1 MQALQ
6 TNGQLPNSDAII
18 IPDPDNN
25 FECLV
30 CEMQIW
36 SNRQLHEKSA
46 RHQRLGRHLL
56 IRSALEEAEK
66 DKNGVSITPAGKDA
80 FDMGLSPDGRGKLG
94 FALSVGSPSLR
105 IYLHSAT
112 ITSVGRGGQS
122 WFSVNISTKLYLN
135 PATVLEGTVLFDSNG
150 NRGRFQDRLELIFQD
165 VTAQKK
171 FAIVKT
177 LTTIV
182 GDAADYELLKP
193 IAPYVPKV
201 RRQREVIKELVE
213 GEPPI
218 AISHTKWAV
227 KLHEYEP
234 PKALKTILD
243 MPDRD
248 GKLKL
253 LRAGFIPRSF
263 VAQTH
268 SRLFHIL
275 LYIEEHQ
282 SAIDLE
288 RYDQENVLLKP
299 PGSKGGVLY
308 SLEVPGLAEKRPSVI
323 LGDRILVKPH
333 ASTKPKW
340 WQGYVHR
347 VGLTEVGL
355 RFNKDFS
362 AFKGQRVD
370 VRFCL
375 NRSVLRRMHQA
386 LDSGGLCERLLFPT
400 SKNVLNPKPSS
411 GTLKAL
417 NPINRVV
424 GNNPPQR
431 LAVSAIKNLRPGSP
445 PFVIFGPP
453 GTGKTITVVE
463 AIRQILLMDRNSR
476 ILACAP
482 SNSAA
487 DIIAERLRD
496 IGKSELFRLNAY
508 SRPIEHLPKSLLGF
522 SLEEGGAFRVP
533 DINVLEKYR
542 VIVSTCASASVP
554 FGMGIKPGHFT
565 HIFIDEAGQACEPEA
580 LVPIK
585 NLSDSKTN
593 VVLSGDPKQLGP
605 IIRSDIAVKLNFGVS
620 LLDRL
625 HEMPIYDETSQN
637 GVTIVKLTRNFRSH
651 EAILKFPN
659 EKFYRGELTCEA
671 DKALTHSLLRW
682 ERLPKPGFPV
692 IFHALTG
699 KDLREARSPS
709 FFNIEEASQVKS
721 YVQSLLGDKLGL
733 VNENIGIIAP
743 YHAQCGK
750 IRMLINQFA
759 KGIKVG
765 SVEEFQ
771 GQERRV
777 IIISTVR
784 SNLNFVQ
791 SDVRHTLGFVANP
804 RRFNVAVTRAQA
816 LLIIV
821 GDPMVLSLDPLWRSF
836 LSYIYNNGGWI
847 GTPKPDWDTNAEI
860 NGQEL
865 LNLRKGRATVEEDEL
880 LQRIAETVEH
890 RMNIEGLEDLGDGYE
905 AVERPWRETE

>member
-1 MQALQ
+1 
-6 TNGQLPNSDAII
+6 
-18 IPDPDNN
+18 
-25 FECLV
+25 
-30 CEMQIW
+30 
-36 SNRQLHEKSA
+36 
-46 RHQRLGRHLL
+46 
-56 IRSALEEAEK
+56 
-66 DKNGVSITPAGKDA
+66 
-80 FDMGLSPDGRGKLG
+80 
-94 FALSVGSPSLR
+94 
-105 IYLHSAT
+105 
-112 ITSVGRGGQS
+112 
-122 WFSVNISTKLYLN
+122 
-135 PATVLEGTVLFDSNG
+135 
-150 NRGRFQDRLELIFQD
+150 
-165 VTAQKK
+165 
-171 FAIVKT
+171 
-177 LTTIV
+177 
-182 GDAADYELLKP
+182 
-193 IAPYVPKV
+193 
-201 RRQREVIKELVE
+201 
-213 GEPPI
+213 
-218 AISHTKWAV
+218 
-227 KLHEYEP
+227 
-234 PKALKTILD
+234 
-243 MPDRD
+243 
-248 GKLKL
+248 
-253 LRAGFIPRSF
+253 
-263 VAQTH
+263 
-268 SRLFHIL
+268 
-275 LYIEEHQ
+275 
-282 SAIDLE
+282 
-288 RYDQENVLLKP
+288 
-299 PGSKGGVLY
+299 
-308 SLEVPGLAEKRPSVI
+308 
-323 LGDRILVKPH
+323 
-333 ASTKPKW
+333 
-340 WQGYVHR
+340 
-347 VGLTEVGL
+347 
-355 RFNKDFS
+355 
-362 AFKGQRVD
+362 
-370 VRFCL
+370 
-375 NRSVLRRMHQA
+375 
-386 LDSGGLCERLLFPT
+386 
-400 SKNVLNPKPSS
+400 
-411 GTLKAL
+411 
-417 NPINRVV
+417 
-424 GNNPPQR
+424 
-431 LAVSAIKNLRPGSP
+431 
-445 PFVIFGPP
+445 
-453 GTGKTITVVE
+453 
-463 AIRQILLMDRNSR
+463 
-476 ILACAP
+476 
-482 SNSAA
+482 
-487 DIIAERLRD
+487 
-496 IGKSELFRLNAY
+496 
-508 SRPIEHLPKSLLGF
+508 
-522 SLEEGGAFRVP
+522 
-533 DINVLEKYR
+533 
-542 VIVSTCASASVP
+542 
-554 FGMGIKPGHFT
+554 MGIKPGHFT